1 MPFPR
6 AKSPRQLYDE
16 VNSYDRVITPDGPLA
31 SALNRQ
37 LDRSHLGPF
46 AIPPRRLAVGRRQES
61 EDRLAFLGM
70 IANEDISWKRC
81 AYAVGNIL
89 QCWEHQGSHEAIF
102 EYDAYVDEATQRAV
116 ERIGDLETA
125 SMKLTTDTIDSDLD
139 VVVVE
144 PEMLTQLERAYLPT
158 EYDTV
163 SLFAD
168 TEFELPPFRIH
179 ESPTAIIE
187 TVVNAVTETNAE
199 NVGIVLDQESEYS
212 PLIESAL
219 EAADI
224 PFFGGP
230 GFTDRSEHR
239 LFLHLLRTAHRGTDT
254 RISEIRSLLT
264 AFDCDVADREADKRL
279 HELDDDDL
287 SWLIDFCHEIQE
299 YTFSDALSVFEHR
312 TDDTLEAFRTELD
325 ELGIADEPVT
335 EARLD
340 ELSFYLQTYE
350 VPVDRDNEGVLL
362 ADAKS
367 ASYVGR
373 EVVFYL
379 GLDDRWTH
387 SAPRRPWVDQD
398 AQFTRNL
405 KSFQLLLQS
414 GSQQHYL
421 VQDATGGSPVT
432 PCLYFEELLEQEY
445 DRFSEL
451 PSTTHQLRSEPHD
464 GAVFNTESVDV
475 SPDPVETISKSSLN
489 TYVNSPRDYYFS
501 RIVDGPAKEYLTE
514 GNLFHDFA
522 EFYVTHPAVV
532 DDAALTDVVDLML
545 DEVRPLI
552 RSVDEQTRRTEYRV
566 SLETIV
572 SYLDDNPPTDGA
584 FLTPSSSTENAIAD
598 YFGYDIESPVT
609 ERRFVDEDLGVN
621 GMIDLVQ
628 SQTELLDYKSGSKN
642 DANSIVQDAAID
654 NPSDEPD
661 FQALLYLTYWR
672 SQTPDKQL
680 SFTFFYVTELVDD
693 AIAGDVDLDDALTTV
708 TYYPYSLTEHVR
720 TEEFFEYLREEGAND
735 CQKTLSKI
743 DYQTYA
749 ALFDA
754 APLAETADSDELIE
768 SEFGRTM
775 IERLR
780 SEIGEFVYVTTGS
793 KQVMREIARQQ
804 KGAFFEPDLD
814 AFESFVEER
823 LTELNRRR
831 TGDEPFPIE
840 GLAGEPNYRRVDNR
854 DLLLEGDQ

>member
-1 MPFPR
+1 M
-6 AKSPRQLYDE
+6 
-16 VNSYDRVITPDGPLA
+16 ITPDGPLA

-102 EYDAYVDEATQRAV
+102 EYDAYIDEATERAV

-125 SMKLTTDTIDSDLD
+125 SMKLTNDTIDSDLD
-139 VVVVE
+139 VIVVE
-144 PEMLTQLERAYLPT
+144 PKMLTQLERAYLPA

-187 TVVNAVTETNAE
+187 TVVDTVTETNAE

-264 AFDCDVADREADKRL
+264 AFDFDVADRETDKRL
-279 HELDDDDL
+279 HELDNENL
-287 SWLIDFCHEIQE
+287 SWLKNFCHEIQE
-299 YTFSDALSVFEHR
+299 YTFLDALSAFEHR
-312 TDDTLEAFRTELD
+312 TDDTLDDFRTELE
-325 ELGIADEPVT
+325 ELGIADEIVT

-432 PCLYFEELLEQEY
+432 PCLYFEELLEREY

-475 SPDPVETISKSSLN
+475 SPEPVETISKSSLN

-501 RIVDGPAKEYLTE
+501 RIVDGPEKEYLTE
-514 GNLFHDFA
+514 GNLLHDFA

-532 DDAALTDVVDLML
+532 DDAALTEVVDLML

-598 YFGYDIESPVT
+598 YFGCDIESPVT
-609 ERRFVDEDLGVN
+609 ERRFVDEDLGIN

-628 SQTELLDYKSGSKN
+628 SQTELLDYKSGSEN

-654 NPSDEPD
+654 EPSDEPD

-672 SQTPDKQL
+672 SQTPAQQL

-708 TYYPYSLTEHVR
+708 TYYPGSLTDHVR
-720 TEEFFEYLREEGAND
+720 TEEFFEYLREEGANK
-735 CQKTLSKI
+735 CQKILSKI

-754 APLAETADSDELIE
+754 APLVETTDSDELIE

-775 IERLR
+775 IERLEA
-780 SEIGEFVYVTTGS
+780 EIGEYKYVKTGS

-804 KGAFFEPDLD
+804 KGAFFKPDLD

>member
-6 AKSPRQLYDE
+6 AKSSRQLYDE
-16 VNSYDRVITPDGPLA
+16 VKSYDRVITPDGPLA

-102 EYDAYVDEATQRAV
+102 EYDAYIDEATERAV

-125 SMKLTTDTIDSDLD
+125 SMKLTNDTIDSDLD
-139 VVVVE
+139 VIVVE
-144 PEMLTQLERAYLPT
+144 PKMLTQLERAYLPA

-187 TVVNAVTETNAE
+187 TVVDTVTETNAE

-264 AFDCDVADREADKRL
+264 AFDFDVADRETDKRL
-279 HELDDDDL
+279 HELDNENL
-287 SWLIDFCHEIQE
+287 SWLKNFCHEIQE
-299 YTFSDALSVFEHR
+299 YTFLDALSAFEHR
-312 TDDTLEAFRTELD
+312 TDDTLDDFRTELE
-325 ELGIADEPVT
+325 ELGIADEIVT

-432 PCLYFEELLEQEY
+432 PCLYFEELLEREY

-475 SPDPVETISKSSLN
+475 SPEPVETISKSSLN

-501 RIVDGPAKEYLTE
+501 RIVDGPEKEYLTE
-514 GNLFHDFA
+514 GNLLHDFA

-532 DDAALTDVVDLML
+532 DDAALTEVVDLML

-598 YFGYDIESPVT
+598 YFGCDIESPVT
-609 ERRFVDEDLGVN
+609 ERRFVDEDLGIN

-628 SQTELLDYKSGSKN
+628 SQTELLDYKSGSEN

-654 NPSDEPD
+654 EPSDEPD

-672 SQTPDKQL
+672 SQTPAQQL

-708 TYYPYSLTEHVR
+708 TYYPGSLTDHVR
-720 TEEFFEYLREEGAND
+720 TEEFFEYLREEGANK
-735 CQKTLSKI
+735 CQKILSKI

-754 APLAETADSDELIE
+754 APLVETTDSDELIE

-775 IERLR
+775 IERLEA
-780 SEIGEFVYVTTGS
+780 EIGEYKYVKTGS

-804 KGAFFEPDLD
+804 KGAFFKPDLD

>member
-6 AKSPRQLYDE
+6 AKSSRQLYDE
-16 VNSYDRVITPDGPLA
+16 VKSYDRVITPDGPLA

-70 IANEDISWKRC
+70 IENEDISWKRC

-102 EYDAYVDEATQRAV
+102 EYDAYIDEATERAV

-125 SMKLTTDTIDSDLD
+125 SMKLTNDTIDSDLD

-179 ESPTAIIE
+179 DSPTAIIE

-279 HELDDDDL
+279 HELGDDNL

-312 TDDTLEAFRTELD
+312 TDDTLDAFRTELD
-325 ELGIADEPVT
+325 ELGIAEEPVT

-340 ELSFYLQTYE
+340 EVSFYLQTYE
-350 VPVDRDNEGVLL
+350 VPVERDNEGVLL

-445 DRFSEL
+445 DRFSKL
-451 PSTTHQLRSEPHD
+451 PSSTHQLRSKPHD

-489 TYVNSPRDYYFS
+489 TYVNSPRDYCFS
-501 RIVDGPAKEYLTE
+501 RIVDGPEKEYLTE

-522 EFYVTHPAVV
+522 EFYVNYPTVV

-598 YFGYDIESPVT
+598 YFGYDIKSPVT
-609 ERRFVDEDLGVN
+609 ERRFVDEDLGIN

-628 SQTELLDYKSGSKN
+628 SQTELLDYKSGSEN

-654 NPSDEPD
+654 ELSDEPD

-672 SQTPDKQL
+672 SQMPAQQL

-693 AIAGDVDLDDALTTV
+693 AIAGDVDIEDALTTV
-708 TYYPYSLTEHVR
+708 TYYPGSLTEHVR
-720 TEEFFEYLREEGAND
+720 TEEFFEYLREEGANK
-735 CQKTLSKI
+735 CQKILSKI

-754 APLAETADSDELIE
+754 APLVETADSDELIE

-775 IERLR
+775 IERLEA
-780 SEIGEFVYVTTGS
+780 EIGEYKYVTTGS
-793 KQVMREIARQQ
+793 KQAMREIARQQ

-854 DLLLEGDQ
+854 DLLLEGEQ

>member
-1 MPFPR
+1 VPIPR
-6 AKSPRQLYDE
+6 AKSPGQLYEE
-16 VNSYDRVITPDGPLA
+16 VQSYDRVITPDGPLA
-31 SALNRQ
+31 SALNRH

-70 IANEDISWKRC
+70 LDHEDLSWKRC

-89 QCWEHQGSHEAIF
+89 QCWEHRGSHDAIF
-102 EYDAYVDEATQRAV
+102 EYDGYVDDATERAV
-116 ERIGDLETA
+116 ERIAELETA
-125 SMKLTTDTIDSDLD
+125 SMKLTNETIDPNLD

-144 PEMLTQLERAYLPT
+144 PAMLTQLERAYLPA

-163 SLFAD
+163 DLFAD

-179 ESPTAIIE
+179 DSPTAIVE
-187 TVVNAVTETNAE
+187 TVVDSVDDENADH
-199 NVGIVLDQESEYS
+199 VGIVLDQESEYS

-264 AFDCDVADREADKRL
+264 VFDCDIVDADTNKRL
-279 HELDDDDL
+279 HELDDGDL
-287 SWLIDFCHEIQE
+287 KWLIDFCHDVQE
-299 YTFSDALSVFEHR
+299 YTFSDALSVFERHAG
-312 TDDTLEAFRTELD
+312 DTLDAFREEL
-325 ELGIADEPVT
+325 ETLNIADESIT

-340 ELSFYLQTYE
+340 DLSFYLQTYE
-350 VPVDRDNEGVLL
+350 VPVDRENEGVLL

-432 PCLYFEELLEQEY
+432 PCLYFEELLEPEY
-445 DRFSEL
+445 DRFSDL
-451 PSTTHQLRSEPHD
+451 PSTSHQIETAARVGD
-464 GAVFNTESVDV
+464 GFDNGPVGVTS
-475 SPDPVETISKSSLN
+475 DPVETISKSSLN

-501 RIVDGPAKEYLTE
+501 RIVDGPEKAYLTE
-514 GNLFHDFA
+514 GNLLHDFA
-522 EFYVTHPAVV
+522 EFYVNHPDEIDEETLSEVV
-532 DDAALTDVVDLML
+532 ELML
-545 DEVRPLI
+545 EDVRPLV
-552 RSVDEQTRRTEYRV
+552 RSVDERTRRTEYRA

-572 SYLDDNPPTDGA
+572 SYLDANQPTEGA
-584 FLTPSSSTENAIAD
+584 FLTPSSGGDNAVAAH
-598 YFGYDIESPVT
+598 FGRDVDSPVT
-609 ERRFVDEDLGVN
+609 ERRFTDEELGIN

-628 SQTELLDYKSGSKN
+628 SQQELLDYKSGSESS
-642 DANSIVQDAAID
+642 ATSIVKHAAID
-654 NPSDEPD
+654 EPTDEPD
-661 FQALLYLTYWR
+661 FQAALYLTYWR
-672 SQTPDKQL
+672 SQRPGDQL

-693 AIAGDVDLDDALTTV
+693 VIAGDADIDDALTTV
-708 TYYPYSLTEHVR
+708 TYYPESLTEHVQR
-720 TEEFFEYLREEGAND
+720 EEFFEYLREEGAQK
-735 CQKTLSKI
+735 CQKILSKI
-743 DYQTYA
+743 EYQTYA

-754 APLAETADSDELIE
+754 APLVETTDSDELID
-768 SEFGRTM
+768 SEFGETM
-775 IERLR
+775 IDRLEA
-780 SEIGEFVYVTTGS
+780 EIGEYKYVTTGS
-793 KQVMREIARQQ
+793 KQVMRAIVDRQ
-804 KGAFFEPDLD
+804 KGAFFKSDLD
-814 AFESFVEER
+814 AFESFVDER
-823 LTELNRRR
+823 LAELNRRR
-831 TGDEPFPIE
+831 TGDEAFPIE
-840 GLAGEPNYRRVDNR
+840 GIAGEPNYRRVDNR
-854 DLLLEGDQ
+854 DLLLEGEQ

>member
-1 MPFPR
+1 
-6 AKSPRQLYDE
+6 
-16 VNSYDRVITPDGPLA
+16 
-31 SALNRQ
+31 
-37 LDRSHLGPF
+37 
-46 AIPPRRLAVGRRQES
+46 
-61 EDRLAFLGM
+61 M

-102 EYDAYVDEATQRAV
+102 EYDAYIDEATERAV

-125 SMKLTTDTIDSDLD
+125 SMKLTNDTIDSDLN

-144 PEMLTQLERAYLPT
+144 PEMLTQLERAYLPA

-168 TEFELPPFRIH
+168 TEFELPSFRIH

-239 LFLHLLRTAHRGTDT
+239 LFLHLLRTAHRGTDI

-264 AFDCDVADREADKRL
+264 AFDCDVANRDAEKRL

-299 YTFSDALSVFEHR
+299 YTFLDALSAFEHR
-312 TDDTLEAFRTELD
+312 TDDTLDAFRTELE
-325 ELGIADEPVT
+325 ELGIANEFVT

-432 PCLYFEELLEQEY
+432 PCLYFEELLEREY

-451 PSTTHQLRSEPHD
+451 PSTTHLNRSEPRD
-464 GAVFNTESVDV
+464 GAVFDTEPIGE
-475 SPDPVETISKSSLN
+475 SPEPVETISKSSLN
-489 TYVNSPRDYYFS
+489 TYVNSPRDYFFS
-501 RIVDGPAKEYLTE
+501 RIVDGPEKDYLTE
-514 GNLFHDFA
+514 GNLLHDFA
-522 EFYVTHPAVV
+522 EFYVAHPAVV
-532 DDAALTDVVDLML
+532 DDAALTDIVDLML
-545 DEVRPLI
+545 DEVRPLV
-552 RSVDEQTRRTEYRV
+552 RSVDERTRRTEYRA

-572 SYLDDNPPTDGA
+572 SYLDDNPPEDGT
-584 FLTPSSSTENAIAD
+584 FLTPSSSNENAVAD

-628 SQTELLDYKSGSKN
+628 SESELLDYKSGSESN
-642 DANSIVQDAAID
+642 ANSIVQDAAID
-654 NPSDEPD
+654 EPTDEPD

-672 SQTPDKQL
+672 SQTPDEQL

-693 AIAGDVDLDDALTTV
+693 AIAGDVDIDDALTTV
-708 TYYPYSLTEHVR
+708 TYYPGSLTDHVR
-720 TEEFFEYLREEGAND
+720 TEEFFEYLREEGANK
-735 CQKTLSKI
+735 CQKILSKI

-749 ALFDA
+749 SLFDA
-754 APLAETADSDELIE
+754 VPLVETTDSDELIE
-768 SEFGRTM
+768 SEFGQTM
-775 IERLR
+775 IARLKT
-780 SEIGEFVYVTTGS
+780 EIGEFKYVTTGS

-814 AFESFVEER
+814 AFESFVENQ

-854 DLLLEGDQ
+854 DLLLEGEQ

>member
-6 AKSPRQLYDE
+6 AKSSRQLYDE
-16 VNSYDRVITPDGPLA
+16 VKSYDRVITPDGPLA

-102 EYDAYVDEATQRAV
+102 EYDAYIDEATERAV

-125 SMKLTTDTIDSDLD
+125 SMKLTNDTIDSDLD

-144 PEMLTQLERAYLPT
+144 PEMLTQLERAYLPA

-187 TVVNAVTETNAE
+187 TVVDAVTETNAE

-264 AFDCDVADREADKRL
+264 AFDCDVTDREADKRL
-279 HELDDDDL
+279 HELDDGDL

-299 YTFSDALSVFEHR
+299 YTFSDALSAFEHR
-312 TDDTLEAFRTELD
+312 ADDTLDAFRTELE
-325 ELGIADEPVT
+325 ELGIADEIVT

-432 PCLYFEELLEQEY
+432 PCLYFEELLEREY

-475 SPDPVETISKSSLN
+475 SPEPVETISKSSLN

-501 RIVDGPAKEYLTE
+501 RIVDGPEKEYLTE
-514 GNLFHDFA
+514 GNLLHDFA

-532 DDAALTDVVDLML
+532 DDAALTEVVDLML

-552 RSVDEQTRRTEYRV
+552 RSVDEQTRRTEYRL

-598 YFGYDIESPVT
+598 YFGYEIESPVT
-609 ERRFVDEDLGVN
+609 ERRFVDEDLGIN

-672 SQTPDKQL
+672 SQTPAQQL

-693 AIAGDVDLDDALTTV
+693 AIAGDVDIDDALTTV
-708 TYYPYSLTEHVR
+708 TYYPGSLTDHVR
-720 TEEFFEYLREEGAND
+720 TEEFFEYLREEGANK
-735 CQKTLSKI
+735 CQKILSKI

-754 APLAETADSDELIE
+754 APLVETTDSDELIE

-775 IERLR
+775 IERLEA
-780 SEIGEFVYVTTGS
+780 EIGEYKYVKTGS

-804 KGAFFEPDLD
+804 KGAFFKPDLD

-854 DLLLEGDQ
+854 DLLLEGEQ

>member
-1 MPFPR
+1 M
-6 AKSPRQLYDE
+6 
-16 VNSYDRVITPDGPLA
+16 ITPDGPLA

-102 EYDAYVDEATQRAV
+102 EYDGYIDEATERAV

-144 PEMLTQLERAYLPT
+144 PKMLTQLERAYLPT

-239 LFLHLLRTAHRGTDT
+239 LFLHFLRTAHRGTDT

-279 HELDDDDL
+279 HVLDDENL

-299 YTFSDALSVFEHR
+299 YTFSDALSAFEHR
-312 TDDTLEAFRTELD
+312 ADDTLDAFRTELE
-325 ELGIADEPVT
+325 ELGIADEIVT

-414 GSQQHYL
+414 GSQKHYL

-432 PCLYFEELLEQEY
+432 PCLYFEELLEREY

-501 RIVDGPAKEYLTE
+501 RIVDGPEKEYLTE

-522 EFYVTHPAVV
+522 EFYVTYPAVV
-532 DDAALTDVVDLML
+532 DDAALTEVVDLML

-609 ERRFVDEDLGVN
+609 ERRFVDEDLGIN

-628 SQTELLDYKSGSKN
+628 SQTELLDYKSGSEN

-654 NPSDEPD
+654 EPSDEPD

-672 SQTPDKQL
+672 SQTPAQQL

-693 AIAGDVDLDDALTTV
+693 AIAGDVDIDDALTTV
-708 TYYPYSLTEHVR
+708 TYYPGSLTDHVR
-720 TEEFFEYLREEGAND
+720 TEEFFEYLREEGANK
-735 CQKTLSKI
+735 CQKILSMI

-754 APLAETADSDELIE
+754 APLVETTDSDELIE

-775 IERLR
+775 IERLEA
-780 SEIGEFVYVTTGS
+780 EIGEYKYVKTGS

-804 KGAFFEPDLD
+804 KGAFFKPDLD

-840 GLAGEPNYRRVDNR
+840 GLAGEPNYRRVNNR

>member
-1 MPFPR
+1 
-6 AKSPRQLYDE
+6 
-16 VNSYDRVITPDGPLA
+16 
-31 SALNRQ
+31 
-37 LDRSHLGPF
+37 
-46 AIPPRRLAVGRRQES
+46 
-61 EDRLAFLGM
+61 M

-102 EYDAYVDEATQRAV
+102 EYDAYIDEATERAV

-125 SMKLTTDTIDSDLD
+125 SMKLTNDTIDSDLD

-179 ESPTAIIE
+179 DSPTAIIE

-212 PLIESAL
+212 PLIESAF

-264 AFDCDVADREADKRL
+264 AFDCDVTDREADKRL
-279 HELDDDDL
+279 HELDDGDL

-299 YTFSDALSVFEHR
+299 YTFSDALSAFEHR
-312 TDDTLEAFRTELD
+312 ADDTLDAFRAELN

-432 PCLYFEELLEQEY
+432 PCLYFEELLEREY

-451 PSTTHQLRSEPHD
+451 PSTTHQLRSEPHY

-501 RIVDGPAKEYLTE
+501 RIVDGPEKEYLTE

-532 DDAALTDVVDLML
+532 DDAALTEVVDLML

-552 RSVDEQTRRTEYRV
+552 RSVDEQTRRTEYRL

-572 SYLDDNPPTDGA
+572 SYLDDNPPKDGA

-598 YFGYDIESPVT
+598 YFGYDIASPVT
-609 ERRFVDEDLGVN
+609 ERRFVDEDRGIN

-628 SQTELLDYKSGSKN
+628 SQTELLDYKSGSEN

-654 NPSDEPD
+654 EPSDEPD

-672 SQTPDKQL
+672 SQTPAQQL

-693 AIAGDVDLDDALTTV
+693 AIAGDIDLDDALTTV
-708 TYYPYSLTEHVR
+708 TYYPGSLTDHVR
-720 TEEFFEYLREEGAND
+720 TEEFFEYLREEGANK
-735 CQKTLSKI
+735 CQKILSKI

-754 APLAETADSDELIE
+754 APLVETTDSDELIE

-775 IERLR
+775 IERLEA
-780 SEIGEFVYVTTGS
+780 EIGEYKYVKTGS

-804 KGAFFEPDLD
+804 KGAFFKPDLD

-854 DLLLEGDQ
+854 DLLLEGEQ

>member
-6 AKSPRQLYDE
+6 AKSALQLYDE
-16 VNSYDRVITPDGPLA
+16 VKSYDRVITPDGPLA
-31 SALNRQ
+31 SALNRH

-46 AIPPRRLAVGRRQES
+46 AIPPRRLAIGRRQES

-70 IANEDISWKRC
+70 LDHEDFSWKRC

-89 QCWEHQGSHEAIF
+89 QCWEHRGSHDAIF
-102 EYDAYVDEATQRAV
+102 EYDDYVDDATERAV
-116 ERIGDLETA
+116 ERIADLETA
-125 SMKLTTDTIDSDLD
+125 SMKLTNETIDPDLD

-144 PEMLTQLERAYLPT
+144 PAMLTQLERAYLPA

-163 SLFAD
+163 DLFTD

-179 ESPTAIIE
+179 DSPTAIVE
-187 TVVNAVTETNAE
+187 TVVDSVDDENAD

-264 AFDCDVADREADKRL
+264 VFDCDVDDADTDKRL
-279 HELDDDDL
+279 HELDDGDL
-287 SWLIDFCHEIQE
+287 EWLIEFCHDVQE
-299 YTFSDALSVFEHR
+299 YTFSDALSVFERHA
-312 TDDTLEAFRTELD
+312 DDTLDAFREEL
-325 ELGIADEPVT
+325 ETLTIADESIT

-340 ELSFYLQTYE
+340 DLSFYLQTYE
-350 VPVDRDNEGVLL
+350 VPVDRENEGVLL

-432 PCLYFEELLEQEY
+432 PCLYFEELLEPEY
-445 DRFSEL
+445 DRFSDL
-451 PSTTHQLRSEPHD
+451 PSTSHQIETAARAGDGFENEPV
-464 GAVFNTESVDV
+464 GVTS
-475 SPDPVETISKSSLN
+475 DPVETISKSSLN

-501 RIVDGPAKEYLTE
+501 RIVDGPEKAYLTE
-514 GNLFHDFA
+514 GNLLHDFA
-522 EFYVTHPAVV
+522 EFYVNHPDAVDEETLSEVV
-532 DDAALTDVVDLML
+532 DFILE
-545 DEVRPLI
+545 EVRPLV
-552 RSVDEQTRRTEYRV
+552 RSVDEQTRRTEYRA

-572 SYLDDNPPTDGA
+572 SYLDANQPTGGA
-584 FLTPSSSTENAIAD
+584 FLTPSSGGDNAVAAH
-598 YFGYDIESPVT
+598 FGQDVDSAVT
-609 ERRFVDEDLGVN
+609 ERRFTDEELGIN
-621 GMIDLVQ
+621 GMIDLVL
-628 SQTELLDYKSGSKN
+628 SQRDLLDYKSGSESN
-642 DANSIVQDAAID
+642 ATSIVKHAAID
-654 NPSDEPD
+654 EPTDEPD

-672 SQTPDKQL
+672 SQTPGEQL

-693 AIAGDVDLDDALTTV
+693 MIAGNADVDDALTTV
-708 TYYPYSLTEHVR
+708 TYYPESLTEHVR
-720 TEEFFEYLREEGAND
+720 REEFFEYLCEEGAQK
-735 CQKTLSKI
+735 CQKILSKI

-754 APLAETADSDELIE
+754 APLVETTDSDELIE
-768 SEFGRTM
+768 SEFGQTM
-775 IERLR
+775 INRLEA
-780 SEIGEFVYVTTGS
+780 EIGEYKYVTTGS
-793 KQVMREIARQQ
+793 KQVMRAIVDRQ
-804 KGAFFEPDLD
+804 KGAFFKRDLD
-814 AFESFVEER
+814 AFESFVDEQ
-823 LTELNRRR
+823 LAELNRRR
-831 TGDEPFPIE
+831 TGDEAFPIE

-854 DLLLEGDQ
+854 DLLLEGEQ

>member
-6 AKSPRQLYDE
+6 AKSSRQLYDE
-16 VNSYDRVITPDGPLA
+16 VKLHDRVITPDGPLA

-102 EYDAYVDEATQRAV
+102 EYDAYIDEATERAV

-125 SMKLTTDTIDSDLD
+125 SMKLTNDTIDSDLN

-144 PEMLTQLERAYLPT
+144 PEMLTQLERAYLPA

-168 TEFELPPFRIH
+168 TEFELPSFRIH

-239 LFLHLLRTAHRGTDT
+239 LFLHLLRTAHRGTDI

-264 AFDCDVADREADKRL
+264 AFDCDVANRDAEKRL

-299 YTFSDALSVFEHR
+299 YTFLDALSAFEHR
-312 TDDTLEAFRTELD
+312 TDDTLDTFRTELE
-325 ELGIADEPVT
+325 ELGIANEFVT

-432 PCLYFEELLEQEY
+432 PCLYFEELLEREY

-451 PSTTHQLRSEPHD
+451 PSTTHLNRSEPRD
-464 GAVFNTESVDV
+464 GAVFDTEPIGE
-475 SPDPVETISKSSLN
+475 SPEPVETISKSSLN
-489 TYVNSPRDYYFS
+489 TYVNSPRDYFFS
-501 RIVDGPAKEYLTE
+501 RIVDSPEKDYLTE
-514 GNLFHDFA
+514 GNLLHDFA
-522 EFYVTHPAVV
+522 EHLSLVKPHTSVV
-532 DDAALTDVVDLML
+532 
-545 DEVRPLI
+545 
-552 RSVDEQTRRTEYRV
+552 
-566 SLETIV
+566 
-572 SYLDDNPPTDGA
+572 
-584 FLTPSSSTENAIAD
+584 
-598 YFGYDIESPVT
+598 
-609 ERRFVDEDLGVN
+609 
-621 GMIDLVQ
+621 
-628 SQTELLDYKSGSKN
+628 
-642 DANSIVQDAAID
+642 
-654 NPSDEPD
+654 
-661 FQALLYLTYWR
+661 
-672 SQTPDKQL
+672 
-680 SFTFFYVTELVDD
+680 
-693 AIAGDVDLDDALTTV
+693 
-708 TYYPYSLTEHVR
+708 
-720 TEEFFEYLREEGAND
+720 
-735 CQKTLSKI
+735 
-743 DYQTYA
+743 
-749 ALFDA
+749 
-754 APLAETADSDELIE
+754 
-768 SEFGRTM
+768 
-775 IERLR
+775 
-780 SEIGEFVYVTTGS
+780 
-793 KQVMREIARQQ
+793 
-804 KGAFFEPDLD
+804 
-814 AFESFVEER
+814 
-823 LTELNRRR
+823 
-831 TGDEPFPIE
+831 
-840 GLAGEPNYRRVDNR
+840 
-854 DLLLEGDQ
+854 

>member
-6 AKSPRQLYDE
+6 AKSSRQLYDE
-16 VNSYDRVITPDGPLA
+16 VKSYDRVITPDGPLA

-102 EYDAYVDEATQRAV
+102 EYDAYIDEATERAV

-144 PEMLTQLERAYLPT
+144 PEMLTQLERAYLPA

-179 ESPTAIIE
+179 DSPTAIIR
-187 TVVNAVTETNAE
+187 TVVDAVTETNAE

-239 LFLHLLRTAHRGTDT
+239 LFLHFLRTAHRGTDT

-264 AFDCDVADREADKRL
+264 TFDCDVADRDAEKRL

-299 YTFSDALSVFEHR
+299 HTFSDALSAFEHR
-312 TDDTLEAFRTELD
+312 ADDTLDAFRTELE
-325 ELGIADEPVT
+325 ELGIADESVT

-373 EVVFYL
+373 EVIFYL
-379 GLDDRWTH
+379 GIDDRWTH

-475 SPDPVETISKSSLN
+475 SPEPVETISKSSLN

-501 RIVDGPAKEYLTE
+501 RIVDGPEREYLTE
-514 GNLFHDFA
+514 GTLLHDFA
-522 EFYVTHPAVV
+522 EFYVTHPAIV

-552 RSVDEQTRRTEYRV
+552 RSVDERTRRTEYRV
-566 SLETIV
+566 GLETIV
-572 SYLDDNPPTDGA
+572 SHLDDNPPTDGA

-598 YFGYDIESPVT
+598 YFGCDIESPVT
-609 ERRFVDEDLGVN
+609 ERRFVDEDRGIN

-628 SQTELLDYKSGSKN
+628 SQTELLDYKSGSAN
-642 DANSIVQDAAID
+642 DAKSIVQDAAID

-672 SQTPDKQL
+672 SQTPAQQL

-693 AIAGDVDLDDALTTV
+693 AIAGDVDIGDALTTV
-708 TYYPYSLTEHVR
+708 TYYPGSLTDHVR
-720 TEEFFEYLREEGAND
+720 TAEFFEYLREEGANK
-735 CQKTLSKI
+735 CRKILSKI

-754 APLAETADSDELIE
+754 APLVETTDSDELIE
-768 SEFGRTM
+768 SEFGEIM

-780 SEIGEFVYVTTGS
+780 SEIGEYKYVTTGS

-804 KGAFFEPDLD
+804 KDAFFEADLD

-854 DLLLEGDQ
+854 DLLLEGEQ

>member
-1 MPFPR
+1 M
-6 AKSPRQLYDE
+6 
-16 VNSYDRVITPDGPLA
+16 
-31 SALNRQ
+31 
-37 LDRSHLGPF
+37 LDH
-46 AIPPRRLAVGRRQES
+46 
-61 EDRLAFLGM
+61 EDF
-70 IANEDISWKRC
+70 SWKRC

-89 QCWEHQGSHEAIF
+89 QCWEHRGSHDAIF
-102 EYDAYVDEATQRAV
+102 EYDGYVDDATERAV
-116 ERIGDLETA
+116 ERIAELETA
-125 SMKLTTDTIDSDLD
+125 SMKLTNETIDSNLD

-144 PEMLTQLERAYLPT
+144 PAMLTQLERAYLPA

-163 SLFAD
+163 DLFAD

-179 ESPTAIIE
+179 DSPTAIVE
-187 TVVNAVTETNAE
+187 TIVDSVDGENAD

-264 AFDCDVADREADKRL
+264 VFDCDVDDADTDKRL
-279 HELDDDDL
+279 HELDDGDL
-287 SWLIDFCHEIQE
+287 KWLIDFCHDVQE
-299 YTFSDALSVFEHR
+299 YTFSDALSVFERHA
-312 TDDTLEAFRTELD
+312 DDTLDAFREEL
-325 ELGIADEPVT
+325 ETLTIADESIT

-340 ELSFYLQTYE
+340 DLSFYLQTYE
-350 VPVDRDNEGVLL
+350 VPVDRENDGVLL

-432 PCLYFEELLEQEY
+432 PCLYFEELLEPEY
-445 DRFSEL
+445 DRFSD
-451 PSTTHQLRSEPHD
+451 LRSTSHQIQSAARAGD
-464 GAVFNTESVDV
+464 GFENDPVGV
-475 SPDPVETISKSSLN
+475 SSDPVETISKSSLN

-501 RIVDGPAKEYLTE
+501 RIVDGPEKAYLTE
-514 GNLFHDFA
+514 GNLLHDFA
-522 EFYVTHPAVV
+522 EFYVNHPDAVGE
-532 DDAALTDVVDLML
+532 DTLSEVVELML
-545 DEVRPLI
+545 EDVRPLV
-552 RSVDEQTRRTEYRV
+552 RSVDERTRRTEYRA

-572 SYLDDNPPTDGA
+572 SYFDANQPTEGA
-584 FLTPSSSTENAIAD
+584 FLTPSSGGDNAVAAHFD
-598 YFGYDIESPVT
+598 RDVDSPVT
-609 ERRFVDEDLGVN
+609 ERRFTDEELGIN

-628 SQTELLDYKSGSKN
+628 SERDLLDYKSGSESS
-642 DANSIVQDAAID
+642 ATSIVKHAAID
-654 NPSDEPD
+654 EPTDEPD
-661 FQALLYLTYWR
+661 FQAALYFSYWR
-672 SQTPDKQL
+672 SQRPGDQL

-693 AIAGDVDLDDALTTV
+693 VIAGDADIDDALTTV
-708 TYYPYSLTEHVR
+708 TYYPESLTEHVQR
-720 TEEFFEYLREEGAND
+720 EEFFEYLREEGAQK
-735 CQKTLSKI
+735 CQKILSKI

-754 APLAETADSDELIE
+754 APLVETTDSDELIE
-768 SEFGRTM
+768 SEFGETM
-775 IERLR
+775 IDRL
-780 SEIGEFVYVTTGS
+780 EAQIGEYKYVTTGS
-793 KQVMREIARQQ
+793 KQVMRAIVDRQ
-804 KGAFFEPDLD
+804 KGAFFKRDLD
-814 AFESFVEER
+814 AFESFVDER

-831 TGDEPFPIE
+831 TGDEAFPIE

-854 DLLLEGDQ
+854 DLLLEGEK

>member
-6 AKSPRQLYDE
+6 AKSSRQLYDE
-16 VNSYDRVITPDGPLA
+16 VKSYDRVITPDGPLA

-102 EYDAYVDEATQRAV
+102 EYDAYIDEATERAV

-144 PEMLTQLERAYLPT
+144 PEMLTKLERAYLPT

-179 ESPTAIIE
+179 DSPTAIIE

-239 LFLHLLRTAHRGTDT
+239 LFLHFLRTAHRGTDT

-279 HELDDDDL
+279 HELDDEQL

-312 TDDTLEAFRTELD
+312 TDDVLDAFRTELD
-325 ELGIADEPVT
+325 ELGIADETVT

-451 PSTTHQLRSEPHD
+451 PSTTHQLRSESHD
-464 GAVFNTESVDV
+464 GAVFNTEAVDV
-475 SPDPVETISKSSLN
+475 SSEPVETISKSSLN

-501 RIVDGPAKEYLTE
+501 RIVDGPEKDYLTE
-514 GNLFHDFA
+514 GTLLHDFA

-552 RSVDEQTRRTEYRV
+552 RSVDEQTRRTEYRL

-598 YFGYDIESPVT
+598 YFGYDIESSVT
-609 ERRFVDEDLGVN
+609 ERRFVDEDRGIN

-628 SQTELLDYKSGSKN
+628 SQTELLDYKSGSEN

-654 NPSDEPD
+654 ELSNEPD
-661 FQALLYLTYWR
+661 FQALLYLTYWS
-672 SQTPDKQL
+672 SQTPAQQL

-693 AIAGDVDLDDALTTV
+693 AIAGDVDIDDVLTTV
-708 TYYPYSLTEHVR
+708 TYYPGSLTDHVR
-720 TEEFFEYLREEGAND
+720 TEEFFEYLCEEGAND

-754 APLAETADSDELIE
+754 APLVETTDSDELIE

-775 IERLR
+775 IERLEA
-780 SEIGEFVYVTTGS
+780 EISDFVYVTTGS
-793 KQVMREIARQQ
+793 KQVMREIARKQ

-854 DLLLEGDQ
+854 DLLLEGEQ

>member
-6 AKSPRQLYDE
+6 AKSSRQLYDE
-16 VNSYDRVITPDGPLA
+16 VKSYDRVITPDGPLA
-31 SALNRQ
+31 SSLNRQ
-37 LDRSHLGPF
+37 LNRSHLGPF

-89 QCWEHQGSHEAIF
+89 QCWEHQGSHDAIF
-102 EYDAYVDEATQRAV
+102 EYDAYIDEATERAV

-125 SMKLTTDTIDSDLD
+125 SMKLTNDTIDSDLD

-144 PEMLTQLERAYLPT
+144 PEMLTQLERAYLPA

-179 ESPTAIIE
+179 ESPTAIVE
-187 TVVNAVTETNAE
+187 TVVDAVTETNAE

-279 HELDDDDL
+279 HELNDDDL

-299 YTFSDALSVFEHR
+299 HTFSDALSAFEHR
-312 TDDTLEAFRTELD
+312 ADDTLDAFRTELE
-325 ELGIADEPVT
+325 ELGIADEFVT

-350 VPVDRDNEGVLL
+350 VPIDRDNEGVLL

-464 GAVFNTESVDV
+464 GAVFNRESVDV
-475 SPDPVETISKSSLN
+475 SSEPVETISKSSLN
-489 TYVNSPRDYYFS
+489 NYVNSPRDYYFS
-501 RIVDGPAKEYLTE
+501 RIVDGPEKEYLTE
-514 GNLFHDFA
+514 GNLLHDFA

-532 DDAALTDVVDLML
+532 DDAALTEVVDLML

-552 RSVDEQTRRTEYRV
+552 RSVDEQTRRTEYRL

-572 SYLDDNPPTDGA
+572 SYLDDNPPKDGA

-609 ERRFVDEDLGVN
+609 ERRFVDEDLGIN

-628 SQTELLDYKSGSKN
+628 SQTELLDYKSGSEN

-654 NPSDEPD
+654 EPSDEPD

-672 SQTPDKQL
+672 SQTPAQQL

-693 AIAGDVDLDDALTTV
+693 AIAGDVDIDDALTTV
-708 TYYPYSLTEHVR
+708 IYYPGSLTDHVR
-720 TEEFFEYLREEGAND
+720 TEEFFEYLREEGANK
-735 CQKTLSKI
+735 CQKILSKI

-754 APLAETADSDELIE
+754 APLVETTDSDELIE

-775 IERLR
+775 VERLEA
-780 SEIGEFVYVTTGS
+780 EIGEYKYVTTGS

-823 LTELNRRR
+823 LTEINRRR
-831 TGDEPFPIE
+831 TGDEPFTIE

-854 DLLLEGDQ
+854 DLLLEGEQ

>member
-6 AKSPRQLYDE
+6 AKSSRQLYDE
-16 VNSYDRVITPDGPLA
+16 VKSYDRVITPDGPLA
-31 SALNRQ
+31 SSLNRQ
-37 LDRSHLGPF
+37 LDRPHLGPF

-70 IANEDISWKRC
+70 IATEDIPWKRC

-89 QCWEHQGSHEAIF
+89 QCWEHQGTHDAIF
-102 EYDAYVDEATQRAV
+102 EYDAYLDDTTKRAV
-116 ERIGDLETA
+116 ERIDELETA
-125 SMKLTTDTIDSDLD
+125 SMKLTNETIDPDLD

-144 PEMLTQLERAYLPT
+144 PEMLTQLERAYLPA

-163 SLFAD
+163 SLFTDA
-168 TEFELPPFRIH
+168 EFELPPFRIH
-179 ESPTAIIE
+179 DSPTAIVE
-187 TVVNAVTETNAE
+187 TVVDAVTEANAE
-199 NVGIVLDQESEYS
+199 SVGIVLDQESEYS

-219 EAADI
+219 EAADL

-239 LFLHLLRTAHRGTDT
+239 LFLHLLRTAHRGADT

-264 AFDCDVADREADKRL
+264 AFECDVADRDADKRL
-279 HELDDDDL
+279 HELDDGDL
-287 SWLIDFCHEIQE
+287 SWLVDFCHDIRE
-299 YTFSDALSVFEHR
+299 YTFSDALSAFEHR
-312 TDDTLEAFRTELD
+312 TGDALDSFREELHT
-325 ELGIADEPVT
+325 LGIADEFVT

-340 ELSFYLQTYE
+340 DVSFYLQTYE

-432 PCLYFEELLEQEY
+432 PCLYFEELLEAAY

-451 PSTTHQLRSEPHD
+451 PSTTHQLHSEPRD
-464 GAVFNTESVDV
+464 GAVFDTE
-475 SPDPVETISKSSLN
+475 PVAVASEPIETVSKSSLN

-501 RIVDGPAKEYLTE
+501 RIVDGPEKDYLTE
-514 GNLFHDFA
+514 GTLLHEFA
-522 EFYVTHPAVV
+522 EFYANHPAVI
-532 DDAALTDVVDLML
+532 DDAALTEVVDLML
-545 DEVRPLI
+545 DEVRPLV
-552 RSVDEQTRRTEYRV
+552 RSVDERTRRTEYRA
-566 SLETIV
+566 SLDTIV
-572 SYLDDNPPTDGA
+572 SYLDARPPTDGT
-584 FLTPSSSTENAIAD
+584 FLTPVSSGENAIAD
-598 YFGYDIESPVT
+598 HFGYDIESPVT
-609 ERRFVDEDLGVN
+609 ERRFADADLGIN

-628 SQTELLDYKSGSKN
+628 SESELLDYKSGSEN
-642 DANSIVQDAAID
+642 SATSIVKHAAID
-654 NPSDEPD
+654 EPTDEPD

-672 SQTPDKQL
+672 SQTTAEPL

-693 AIAGDVDLDDALTTV
+693 VIAGDADLDDALTTV
-708 TYYPYSLTEHVR
+708 TYYPESLTEHVR
-720 TEEFFEYLREEGAND
+720 TEEFFEYLREEGANN
-735 CQKTLSKI
+735 CQKILSKI

-754 APLAETADSDELIE
+754 ARLVETTDSDELID

-775 IERLR
+775 IERLEA
-780 SEIGEFVYVTTGS
+780 EIGEYKYVTTGS
-793 KQVMREIARQQ
+793 EQVMREIARQQ

-814 AFESFVEER
+814 AFESFVEDR
-823 LTELNRRR
+823 LIEINRRR
-831 TGDEPFPIE
+831 AGEDPFPIA

-854 DLLLEGDQ
+854 DLLLEGEQ

>member
-1 MPFPR
+1 VPFPR
-6 AKSPRQLYDE
+6 AKSSRQLYDE
-16 VNSYDRVITPDGPLA
+16 VKSHDRVITPDGPLA

-102 EYDAYVDEATQRAV
+102 EYDAYIDEATERAV

-125 SMKLTTDTIDSDLD
+125 SMKLTNDTIDSDLN

-144 PEMLTQLERAYLPT
+144 PEMLTQLERAYLPA

-168 TEFELPPFRIH
+168 TEFELPSFRIH

-239 LFLHLLRTAHRGTDT
+239 LFLHLLRTAHRGTDI

-264 AFDCDVADREADKRL
+264 AFDCDVANRDAEKRL

-299 YTFSDALSVFEHR
+299 YTFLDALSAFEHR
-312 TDDTLEAFRTELD
+312 TDDTLDAFRTELE
-325 ELGIADEPVT
+325 ELGIANEFVT

-432 PCLYFEELLEQEY
+432 PCLYFEELLEREY

-451 PSTTHQLRSEPHD
+451 PSTTHLNRSEPRD
-464 GAVFNTESVDV
+464 GAVFDTEPIGE
-475 SPDPVETISKSSLN
+475 SPEPVETISKSSLN
-489 TYVNSPRDYYFS
+489 TYVNSPRDYFFS
-501 RIVDGPAKEYLTE
+501 RIVDGPEKDYLTE
-514 GNLFHDFA
+514 GNLLHDFA
-522 EFYVTHPAVV
+522 EFYVAHPAVV
-532 DDAALTDVVDLML
+532 DDAALTDIVDLML
-545 DEVRPLI
+545 DEVRPLV
-552 RSVDEQTRRTEYRV
+552 RSVDERTRRTEYRA

-572 SYLDDNPPTDGA
+572 SYLDDNPPEDGT
-584 FLTPSSSTENAIAD
+584 FLTPSSSNENAVAD

-628 SQTELLDYKSGSKN
+628 SQTDLLDYKSGSESN
-642 DANSIVQDAAID
+642 ANSIVQDAAID
-654 NPSDEPD
+654 EPTDEPD

-672 SQTPDKQL
+672 SQTPDEQL

-693 AIAGDVDLDDALTTV
+693 AIAGDVDIDDALTTV
-708 TYYPYSLTEHVR
+708 TYYPGSLTDHVR
-720 TEEFFEYLREEGAND
+720 TEEFFEYLREEGANK
-735 CQKTLSKI
+735 CQKILSKI

-749 ALFDA
+749 SLFDA
-754 APLAETADSDELIE
+754 VPLVETTDSDELIE
-768 SEFGRTM
+768 SEFGQTM
-775 IERLR
+775 IARLKT
-780 SEIGEFVYVTTGS
+780 EIGEFKYVTTGS

-814 AFESFVEER
+814 AFESFVENQ

-854 DLLLEGDQ
+854 DLLLEGEQ

>member
-1 MPFPR
+1 
-6 AKSPRQLYDE
+6 
-16 VNSYDRVITPDGPLA
+16 
-31 SALNRQ
+31 
-37 LDRSHLGPF
+37 
-46 AIPPRRLAVGRRQES
+46 
-61 EDRLAFLGM
+61 M

-102 EYDAYVDEATQRAV
+102 EYDAYIDEATERAV
-116 ERIGDLETA
+116 ERIDNLETA
-125 SMKLTTDTIDSDLD
+125 SMKLTNDTIDSDLN

-144 PEMLTQLERAYLPT
+144 PEMLTQLERAYLPA

-168 TEFELPPFRIH
+168 TEFELPSFRIH

-239 LFLHLLRTAHRGTDT
+239 LFLHLLRTAHRGTDI

-264 AFDCDVADREADKRL
+264 AFDCDVANRDAEKRL

-299 YTFSDALSVFEHR
+299 YTFLDALSAFEHR
-312 TDDTLEAFRTELD
+312 TDDTLDAFRTELE
-325 ELGIADEPVT
+325 ELGIANEFVT

-432 PCLYFEELLEQEY
+432 PCLYFEELLEREY

-451 PSTTHQLRSEPHD
+451 PSTTHLNRSEPRD
-464 GAVFNTESVDV
+464 GAVFDTEPIGE
-475 SPDPVETISKSSLN
+475 SPEPVETISKSSLN
-489 TYVNSPRDYYFS
+489 TYVNSPRDYFFS
-501 RIVDGPAKEYLTE
+501 RIVDGPEKDYLTE
-514 GNLFHDFA
+514 GNLLHDFA
-522 EFYVTHPAVV
+522 EFYVAHPAVV
-532 DDAALTDVVDLML
+532 DDAALTDIVDLML
-545 DEVRPLI
+545 DEVRPLV
-552 RSVDEQTRRTEYRV
+552 RSVDERTRRTEYRA

-572 SYLDDNPPTDGA
+572 SYLDDNPPEDGT
-584 FLTPSSSTENAIAD
+584 FLTPSSSNENAVAD

-628 SQTELLDYKSGSKN
+628 SQTDLLDYKSGSESN
-642 DANSIVQDAAID
+642 ANSIVQDAAID
-654 NPSDEPD
+654 EPTDEPD

-672 SQTPDKQL
+672 SQTPDEQL

-693 AIAGDVDLDDALTTV
+693 AIAGDVDIDDALTTV
-708 TYYPYSLTEHVR
+708 TYYPGSLTDHVR
-720 TEEFFEYLREEGAND
+720 TEEFFEYLREEGANK
-735 CQKTLSKI
+735 CQKILSKI

-749 ALFDA
+749 SLFDA
-754 APLAETADSDELIE
+754 VPLVETTDSDELIE
-768 SEFGRTM
+768 SEFGQTM
-775 IERLR
+775 IARLKT
-780 SEIGEFVYVTTGS
+780 EIGEFKYVTTGS

-814 AFESFVEER
+814 AFESFVENQ

-854 DLLLEGDQ
+854 DLLLEGEQ

>member
-1 MPFPR
+1 VPVPR
-6 AKSPRQLYDE
+6 AKSARQLYAE
-16 VNSYDRVITPDGPLA
+16 VTSYDRVIVPDGPLA

-37 LDRSHLGPF
+37 LDRPHLGPF

-89 QCWEHQGSHEAIF
+89 QCWEHQGTHDAIF
-102 EYDAYVDEATQRAV
+102 EYDAYLDDATERAV
-116 ERIGDLETA
+116 ERIAELETA
-125 SMKLTTDTIDSDLD
+125 SMKLTNETIDPALD

-144 PEMLTQLERAYLPT
+144 PEMLTQLERAYLPAA
-158 EYDTV
+158 YDTV
-163 SLFAD
+163 SLFTD
-168 TEFELPPFRIH
+168 REFELPSFRIH
-179 ESPTAIIE
+179 DSPTEIVE
-187 TVVNAVTETNAE
+187 TVVDSITETNAE

-219 EAADI
+219 EAAEV

-230 GFTDRSEHR
+230 GFIDRREHR
-239 LFLHLLRTAHRGTDT
+239 LFLHFLRTAHRGTDT
-254 RISEIRSLLT
+254 RVSEIRSLLT
-264 AFDCDVADREADKRL
+264 AFDCAVGDRDADKRL
-279 HELDDDDL
+279 HQLDDGEL
-287 SWLIDFCHEIQE
+287 AWLIEFSHDVQQ
-299 YTFSDALSVFEHR
+299 YTFSDALAAFEHR
-312 TDDTLEAFRTELD
+312 TDETLAAFREEL
-325 ELGIADEPVT
+325 EVLGIADESVT

-379 GLDDRWTH
+379 GLDERWTH

-421 VQDATGGSPVT
+421 VQDATGGAAVT
-432 PCLYFEELLEQEY
+432 PCLYFEELLEEAY
-445 DRFSEL
+445 DRFSDL
-451 PSTTHQLRSEPHD
+451 PSTTHRTRSEPRD
-464 GAVFNTESVDV
+464 GTGFDTDPVDV
-475 SPDPVETISKSSLN
+475 VPKSVETISKSSLN

-501 RIVDGPAKEYLTE
+501 RIVDGPEKEYLTE
-514 GNLFHDFA
+514 GNLLHDFA
-522 EFYVTHPAVV
+522 EFYVNHPAVI
-532 DDAALTDVVDLML
+532 DDAALTAVVDLML
-545 DEVRPLI
+545 DEVRPLV
-552 RSVDEQTRRTEYRV
+552 RSVDERTRRTKYRA

-572 SYLDDNPPTDGA
+572 SYLDENPPTDGA
-584 FLTPSSSTENAIAD
+584 FLTPSSEGENTVAD
-598 YFGYDIESPVT
+598 HFGHDVDSPVT
-609 ERRFVDEDLGVN
+609 ERRFTDDDLGIN

-628 SQTELLDYKSGSKN
+628 SESELLDYKSGSKN
-642 DANSIVQDAAID
+642 SANSIVKDAAID
-654 NPSDEPD
+654 EPTDEPD

-672 SQTPDKQL
+672 SQTPAEQL

-693 AIAGDVDLDDALTTV
+693 VIAGEGTLDDALTTV
-708 TYYPYSLTEHVR
+708 TYHPESLTEHVQ
-720 TEEFFEYLREEGAND
+720 TEAFFEYLREEGANK
-735 CQKTLSKI
+735 CQKILSKI

-754 APLAETADSDELIE
+754 APLVETTDSDELIE
-768 SEFGRTM
+768 SAFGQTM
-775 IERLR
+775 IDRLE
-780 SEIGEFVYVTTGS
+780 SEIGEYKYVTTGS

-804 KGAFFEPDLD
+804 TGSFFEPDLD

-831 TGDEPFPIE
+831 TGDESFPIE

>member
-6 AKSPRQLYDE
+6 AKSSRQLYDE
-16 VNSYDRVITPDGPLA
+16 VKSHDRVITPDGPLA

-102 EYDAYVDEATQRAV
+102 EYDAYIDEATERAV

-125 SMKLTTDTIDSDLD
+125 SMKLTNDTIDSDLN

-144 PEMLTQLERAYLPT
+144 PEMLTQLERAYLPA

-168 TEFELPPFRIH
+168 TEFELPSFRIH

-239 LFLHLLRTAHRGTDT
+239 LFLHLLRTAHRGTDI

-264 AFDCDVADREADKRL
+264 AFDCDVANRDAEKRL

-299 YTFSDALSVFEHR
+299 YTFLDALSAFEHR
-312 TDDTLEAFRTELD
+312 TDDTLDAFRTELE
-325 ELGIADEPVT
+325 ELGIANEFVT

-432 PCLYFEELLEQEY
+432 PCLYFEELLEREY

-451 PSTTHQLRSEPHD
+451 PSTTHLNRSEPRD
-464 GAVFNTESVDV
+464 GAVFDTEPIGE
-475 SPDPVETISKSSLN
+475 SPEPVETISKSSLN
-489 TYVNSPRDYYFS
+489 TYVNSPRDYFFS
-501 RIVDGPAKEYLTE
+501 RIVDGPEKDYLTE
-514 GNLFHDFA
+514 GNLLHDFA
-522 EFYVTHPAVV
+522 EFYVAHPAVV
-532 DDAALTDVVDLML
+532 DDAALTDIVDLML
-545 DEVRPLI
+545 DEVRPLV
-552 RSVDEQTRRTEYRV
+552 RSVDERTRRTEYRA

-572 SYLDDNPPTDGA
+572 SYLDDNPPEDGT
-584 FLTPSSSTENAIAD
+584 FLTPSSSNENAVAD

-609 ERRFVDEDLGVN
+609 ERRFVDEDLGIN

-628 SQTELLDYKSGSKN
+628 SESELLDYKSGSESN
-642 DANSIVQDAAID
+642 ANSIVQDAAID
-654 NPSDEPD
+654 EPTDEPD

-672 SQTPDKQL
+672 SQTPDEQL

-693 AIAGDVDLDDALTTV
+693 AIAGDVDIDDALTTV
-708 TYYPYSLTEHVR
+708 TYYPGSLTDHVR
-720 TEEFFEYLREEGAND
+720 TEEFFEYLREEGANK
-735 CQKTLSKI
+735 CQKILSKI

-749 ALFDA
+749 SLFDA
-754 APLAETADSDELIE
+754 VPLVETTDSDELIE
-768 SEFGRTM
+768 SEFGQTM
-775 IERLR
+775 IARLKT
-780 SEIGEFVYVTTGS
+780 EIGEFKYVTTGS

-814 AFESFVEER
+814 AFESFVENQ

-854 DLLLEGDQ
+854 DLLLEGEQ